1 MPKTRARKKT
11 ANPNE
16 RFWTFK
22 AASNPY
28 AGPFHTDMVVGP
40 PNKTFV
46 RFIFSTV
53 NAEPVK
59 NVPTAVPIKIVPTA
73 PFIIKKAS

>member
-46 RFIFSTV
+46 RFIFQL
-53 NAEPVK
+53 
-59 NVPTAVPIKIVPTA
+59 
-73 PFIIKKAS
+73 